1 MDRLDVLKTFVAVAD
16 RLSFAEAARH
26 LRMSPAAAS
35 RAIAALEDE
44 LGVAVFRRT
53 TRTVA
58 LTDEGAAYLERCRHA
73 LTELE
78 DAGRAIRGETASP
91 HGTLS
96 VTAPV
101 MFGRMHI
108 APVIADLMR
117 AHPRLKV
124 TLTLTDRNVRVIEE
138 GIDVAVRIGELS
150 DSSLIARQVTEV
162 RHVLVASPGYLAAH
176 LAPQSPGELK
186 THSIVALD
194 SLMPNGE
201 WRFET
206 SRAKPVK
213 IEPRLQTN
221 DVATAI
227 DAAVRGLGIARLLS
241 YQVIDHIA
249 AGRLVRV
256 LDDFALSP
264 VPVTLLHPATRQTSA
279 NVRALVD
286 DASRYFRRT
295 GSLK

>member
-1 MDRLDVLKTFVAVAD
+1 MDRLDILRTFVAIAD
-16 RLSFAEAARH
+16 RRSFAEAARH

-53 TRTVA
+53 TRSVA
-58 LTDEGAAYLERCRHA
+58 LTDAGASYLERCRHA

-78 DAGRAIRGETASP
+78 DAGRAIRGEAANP

-108 APVIADLMR
+108 APVLADLMR

-124 TLTLTDRNVRVIEE
+124 TLMLTDRNVRVIEE

-150 DSSLIARQVTEV
+150 DSSLIARQVTQV
-162 RHVLVASPGYLAAH
+162 RHVLVASPAYLAAH
-176 LAPQSPGELK
+176 PAPRSPAELK
-186 THSIVALD
+186 MHSIIALD
-194 SLMPNGE
+194 SMTPNGE
-201 WRFET
+201 WRFDA
-206 SRAKPVK
+206 SRAKPVR
-213 IEPRLQTN
+213 IEPRLHTN
-221 DVATAI
+221 DVAAAI
-227 DAAVRGLGIARLLS
+227 DAAVRGLGIVRLLS
-241 YQVIDHIA
+241 YQVIDHLA
-249 AGRLVRV
+249 AGRLLPV
-256 LDDFALSP
+256 LDDFALEP
-264 VPVTLLHPATRQTSA
+264 APVTLLHSAARQASA
-279 NVRALVD
+279 NVRAFVD
-286 DASRYFRRT
+286 AAGRYFRRV

>member
-1 MDRLDVLKTFVAVAD
+1 M
-16 RLSFAEAARH
+16 
-26 LRMSPAAAS
+26 
-35 RAIAALEDE
+35 
-44 LGVAVFRRT
+44 
-53 TRTVA
+53 
-58 LTDEGAAYLERCRHA
+58 
-73 LTELE
+73 
-78 DAGRAIRGETASP
+78 
-91 HGTLS
+91 
-96 VTAPV
+96 TAP
-101 MFGRMHI
+101 
-108 APVIADLMR
+108 
-117 AHPRLKV
+117 
-124 TLTLTDRNVRVIEE
+124 
-138 GIDVAVRIGELS
+138 AVRIGELS

-201 WRFET
+201 WRFAT

-227 DAAVRGLGIARLLS
+227 DAAVRRLGIARLLS
-241 YQVIDHIA
+241 YQVMDHIA

-295 GSLK
+295 GSLKCHLRGHSPIAPTPPNAALPRTIEMHA